1 LFCDEMDGGVT
12 VEDGE
17 QEFRMDDVENRGIDR
32 IA

>member
-1 LFCDEMDGGVT
+1 LFSDDLDGGVT
-12 VEDGE
+12 VEDCE